1 MHIDIFTTEKKLV
14 LTTIDK
20 LSKYAMVRVIPL
32 RAVEHIRGPLTVLMI
47 SFGIQKLVVIDNEKL
62 LNSASISFLLKDQL
76 GIDVFTISP
85 YSRAVNG
92 QTIPSK
98 IMRCL
103 KPDNTHVTV
112 DDLLYKALKKHNSSI
127 HKTIRKLPIET
138 FFGNRIFS
146 GPGKLDRF
154 R

>member
-85 YSRAVNG
+85 YSSAVNG
-92 QTIPSK
+92 QTKWSDFTLFL
-98 IMRCL
+98 R
-103 KPDNTHVTV
+103 
-112 DDLLYKALKKHNSSI
+112 
-127 HKTIRKLPIET
+127 R
-138 FFGNRIFS
+138 
-146 GPGKLDRF
+146 
-154 R
+154 